1 MQSIVIKD
9 EEWRDGLGVKLFNL
23 QQTGQFC
30 DVIIKTIED
39 ARLLVHS
46 CILAA
51 ASPLLK
57 GVIESALSDSS
68 LGKIVEQFSLFI

>member
-1 MQSIVIKD
+1 MTMQQVIIKD
-9 EEWRDGLGVKLFNL
+9 DEWKDGLGIKLFNL
-23 QQTGQFC
+23 QQMGQFC

-57 GVIESALSDSS
+57 GVIESALNDSS
-68 LGKIVEQFSLFI
+68 LG